1 MKNIVL
7 KVHPKDNVIV
17 ALRNLEAG
25 ELIEFEGQTYQIL
38 ESVEAKHK
46 FYTEDIPQGGAVTMY
61 GVLVGKV
68 TMDVKR
74 GGLMTTANLHH
85 AADPYAC
92 RGVQYK
98 WTPPDVSKW
107 KDRTFMGYHRS
118 DGRVG
123 TANYWLFIP
132 TVFCENR
139 NLDVIREALHNEL
152 GYAVTE
158 KYKAFTRGLVE
169 EYRGGGQVTS
179 DEGQGTREE
188 GRGNSQGQGTREEG
202 RGNSQAQGTSE
213 EGQVTSDKGQGTRV
227 FKNVDGIKFLNHQG
241 GCGGTRQD
249 SAILEN
255 LLAAYADHPNVGGIT
270 ILSLG
275 CQHLQLDAFVE
286 TIRKRNPS
294 FDKPILTF
302 EQQAGRTEE
311 ELIQAAI
318 RETFKG
324 LIDINKQERK
334 PAPLDKL
341 TVGVKCGGS
350 DGFSGISANPAVGYF
365 SDLLVAIQ
373 GKILLAEFPELCGAE
388 QELIDRSTS
397 QATAEKFISLM
408 DAYSAQAEQ
417 VGSGFHMNP
426 SPGNIRDGLIT
437 DAIKSAGACKKGGT
451 SPVVD
456 VLDYTEPATKPGLSL
471 VCTPGNDV
479 EATTGKAASGATLIL
494 FTTGLGTPT
503 GNPVCPTIKLATNS
517 KLARRMADIIDI
529 DCGPIVEGDKTIEE
543 MGEEILE
550 YCIRAASGEVIP
562 KAVQLNQ
569 DDFIPW
575 KRGVSL

>member
-1 MKNIVL
+1 MKHSAL
-7 KVHPKDNVIV
+7 KIHPKDNVIV
-17 ALRNLEAG
+17 ALRDLKKNEVISIDGEDYTLLED
-25 ELIEFEGQTYQIL
+25 IP
-38 ESVEAKHK
+38 AKHK
-46 FYTEDIPQGGAVTMY
+46 FYTRDFSSGSEIIMY

-68 TMDVKR
+68 TQDVKC
-74 GGLMTTANLHH
+74 GGLMTTQNLHH
-85 AADPYAC
+85 AADSYGYK
-92 RGVQYK
+92 GVEYT
-98 WTPPDVSKW
+98 WTPPHVEKW
-107 KDRTFMGYHRS
+107 KQRTFLGYHRS

-139 NLDVIREALHNEL
+139 NLDVIREAMQNEL
-152 GYAVTE
+152 GYGVTD
-158 KYKAFTRGLVE
+158 KYVSFTRELVS
-169 EYRGGGQVTS
+169 EYKRQPSTHNPKPI
-179 DEGQGTREE
+179 TPNRI
-188 GRGNSQGQGTREEG
+188 
-202 RGNSQAQGTSE
+202 
-213 EGQVTSDKGQGTRV
+213 

-249 SAILEN
+249 SEILQN
-255 LLAAYADHPNVGGIT
+255 LLAAYADHPNVGGVT

-275 CQHLQLDAFVE
+275 CQHLQSNDFIAA
-286 TIRKRNPS
+286 IKKRNPS
-294 FDKPILTF
+294 FDKPLLLF
-302 EQQAGRTEE
+302 EQQGGMTEE
-311 ELIQAAI
+311 ELIKHAI
-318 RETFKG
+318 SSTFEG
-324 LIDINKQERK
+324 LVQINQLERK
-334 PAPLDKL
+334 PATLDKL

-365 SDLLVAIQ
+365 SDLLVALN

-388 QELIDRSTS
+388 QELIDRSVNKPI
-397 QATAEKFISLM
+397 AEKFIHLM
-408 DAYSAQAEQ
+408 DAYSAQAEK
-417 VGSGFHMNP
+417 VGSGFHANP

-437 DAIKSAGACKKGGT
+437 DAIKSAGACKKGGS

-456 VLDYTEPATKPGLSL
+456 VLDYTEPATKAGLNL

-503 GNPVCPTIKLATNS
+503 GNPVCPTIKLSTNT
-517 KLARRMADIIDI
+517 KLAQRMPDIIDI
-529 DCGPIVEGDKTIEE
+529 DCGPIVEGLSTIQE

-550 YCIRAASGEVIP
+550 YCIKAASGEVIP
-562 KAVQLNQ
+562 KSVQLNQ

>member
-1 MKNIVL
+1 MKKIVL
-7 KVHPKDNVIV
+7 KVHPRDNVIV
-17 ALRNLEAG
+17 ALRDLEKA
-25 ELIEFEGQTYQIL
+25 EIIDFEGFQYEMQ
-38 ESVEAKHK
+38 EKVQAKHK
-46 FYTEDIPQGGAVTMY
+46 FYTEDLPQGSEVIMY

-68 TMDVKR
+68 QYDVKK
-74 GGLMTTANLHH
+74 GGLMTTDNLHH
-85 AADPYAC
+85 AADPYAY
-92 RGVQYK
+92 RDAEYK
-98 WTPPDVSKW
+98 WTAPDVSKYAG
-107 KDRTFMGYHRS
+107 RTFNGYHRT

-139 NLDVIREALHNEL
+139 NLDVIREAMHNEL
-152 GYAVTE
+152 GYAVTD
-158 KYKAFTRGLVE
+158 KYKRYTRMLKEAYEKGEQLDHDAVNL
-169 EYRGGGQVTS
+169 S
-179 DEGQGTREE
+179 AGTDAKASRL
-188 GRGNSQGQGTREEG
+188 
-202 RGNSQAQGTSE
+202 
-213 EGQVTSDKGQGTRV
+213 

-270 ILSLG
+270 VLSLG
-275 CQHLQLDAFVE
+275 CQHLQVDTFVD
-286 TIRKRNPS
+286 TIKKRNPH
-294 FDKPILTF
+294 FDKPIHVF
-302 EQQAGRTEE
+302 EQQGPMSEE
-311 ELIQAAI
+311 ELIKHAI
-318 RETFKG
+318 ASTFKG
-324 LIDINKQERK
+324 LIEINKQERK
-334 PAPLDKL
+334 PAGLDTL

-365 SDLLVAIQ
+365 SDLLVALN

-388 QELIDRSTS
+388 QELIDRCETKAS
-397 QATAEKFISLM
+397 AEKFIKLM
-408 DAYSAQAEQ
+408 DEYSAQAIQ
-417 VGSGFHMNP
+417 AGSGFHMNP

-451 SPVVD
+451 APVVD
-456 VLDYTEPATKPGLSL
+456 VLDYTEPATKAGLSL

-503 GNPVCPTIKLATNS
+503 GNPVCPTIKVATNS
-517 KLARRMADIIDI
+517 TLAKRMADIIDI
-529 DCGPIVEGDKTIEE
+529 DCGPIVEGEKTIEE
-543 MGEEILE
+543 MGEEIME
-550 YCIRAASGEVIP
+550 YCIKAASGELIP